1 MTRDELI
8 VDIERMGLPA
18 AVTAATIAL
27 AEFQNDL
34 PVDQTCLRCGQM
46 FKVFGM
52 PPDRL
57 GRSSVAVG
65 NRWRVACSPIGRIII
80 GLGILAVG

>member
-18 AVTAATIAL
+18 EVTAATIAL

-34 PVDQTCLRCGQM
+34 PVDQTCLRCGKM
-46 FKVFGM
+46 FTVFGM
-52 PPDRL
+52 PPDRPDPSAWAIVC
-57 GRSSVAVG
+57 GCGQSVA
-65 NRWRVACSPIGRIII
+65 R
-80 GLGILAVG
+80 GL